1 MLNLKNLKL
10 LILEENNLVNL
21 TTNSL
26 DINNPEIKYSVVKP
40 NGSRIK
46 TALNNINDITLVVK
60 SGLVLNLKNKD
71 FPSRAKI
78 KNYHMA
84 VSRYGVFIDHDR
96 LKEHY
101 RYVDKNIHDSVLDLS
116 IFVMNPYKWEKIP
129 DSDEGVLHDKKLLY
143 MPRYMNHKDDVLFKQ
158 DATAAIDAFYY
169 GVLGEQAVVYNYTD
183 TIQRETENILETY
196 GYCFDKLLPYLKG
209 VPDKEKRRIEYLS
222 QKTSVRIKNTREK
235 IHRLYHE

>member
-78 KNYHMA
+78 KNYH
-84 VSRYGVFIDHDR
+84 I
-96 LKEHY
+96 
-101 RYVDKNIHDSVLDLS
+101 LDLS